1 MPWASRVMGDLSGT
15 RVSPMSRIVVDAN
28 GKRYRMQDP
37 APLTP
42 APDDIQLATESKPWR
57 NYWRML
63 GTVILAFIV
72 IWFGLTMLVAGGI
85 YGEFILTIIGAF
97 CSIAPLPFLIILHR
111 PKMVHVRLAVP
122 DSGGKTHHPL
132 PEGGSLQTPE
142 PTAFQRFLTPDDSV
156 LDLPPLRQVWGA
168 FLVTVIL
175 GVLLS
180 VPLLMSLLS
189 ENEDYVVGVFALSF
203 IPVMLLAIA
212 AFSIPVFAW
221 WATSSKILGLPTRRR
236 DAEAWLIA
244 GMASALPALLV
255 NSFVFPALLPAGMS
269 QDTVY
274 ALGATI
280 SAPIGEEIFK
290 MLGVCMFLPMIR
302 NAKKGFQVGFTVG
315 LGFAL
320 IENLTYILGS
330 GLSGAIT
337 LTITTVV
344 RGIGSIPAHGLWT
357 GITGFAIGSLAQT
370 QDADKRASWIF
381 RTLSIKTVDI
391 AENLGFDVDGDGDHS
406 GYDDERHT
414 LQEML
419 AMDDDDRAAWKLI
432 DPVTGMPIETENSQ
446 QLEEVGEY
454 MVTAAHAAELRA
466 EDGLRL
472 LPPNVVWACLL
483 ISIAG
488 HAFWNGTSVGMEYLA
503 GALSLGMGGTLVL
516 SLIWTAILISVLLFL
531 ARGVF
536 KGVRSLPSS

>member
-1 MPWASRVMGDLSGT
+1 MSWASRVMGDLSGT

-42 APDDIQLATESKPWR
+42 APEGIRLATESKPWR

-63 GTVILAFIV
+63 GTVILAFVV
-72 IWFGLTMLVAGGI
+72 IWFGVSIVVAGAI
-85 YGEFILTIIGAF
+85 YNDFILSGLGAF
-97 CSIAPLPFLIILHR
+97 CSIAPLPFLIMLHR

-122 DSGGKTHHPL
+122 DPSGNTHHPL
-132 PEGGSLQTPE
+132 PEGGSLMTPQ
-142 PTAFQRFLTPDDSV
+142 PSSFQRFLTPDDSV
-156 LDLPPLRQVWGA
+156 LDMPPLRQVWGA

-175 GVLLS
+175 GVILS

-189 ENEDYVVGVFALSF
+189 ENEDSFILVYILSF
-203 IPVMLLAIA
+203 VPVMLLCIA

-221 WATSSKILGLPTRRR
+221 WATSSKVLGLPTRRR

-255 NSFVFPALLPAGMS
+255 NSFVFPALLPGGLS
-269 QDTVY
+269 SESVW
-274 ALGATI
+274 ALTATI
-280 SAPIGEEIFK
+280 SAPVGEEIFK
-290 MLGVCMFLPMIR
+290 MFAVCMFLPMIR

-320 IENLTYILGS
+320 IENLSYIMGS
-330 GLSGAIT
+330 GIYGAIT
-337 LTITTVV
+337 LTMTTVV
-344 RGIGSIPAHGLWT
+344 RGIGSIPAHALWT
-357 GITGFAIGSLAQT
+357 GITGFAIGSLAQS

-381 RTLSIKTVDI
+381 RTLSIKTVDF

-406 GYDDERHT
+406 GYDAERHT

-419 AMDDDDRAAWKLI
+419 SMEDDDRAAWSLI
-432 DPVTGMPIETENSQ
+432 DPETGMPIEHEGSK

-454 MVTAAHAAELRA
+454 LVTASHAAEFRA
-466 EDGLRL
+466 EDGLLL
-472 LPPNVVWACLL
+472 LPPTAVWACLL

-488 HAFWNGTSVGMEYLA
+488 HAFWNGTSVAIEFIA
-503 GALSLGMGGTLVL
+503 RSFSLGIGGTLAL
-516 SLIWTAILISVLLFL
+516 SLIWTAILIIVLLFL
-531 ARGVF
+531 ARGVL